1 MLLLQQGA
9 FDWTV
14 VVSAVS
20 SIISAIVA
28 LVATI
33 IAARTYAQ
41 SRRDKEEELE
51 YKRPKFKVV
60 HESMHLVTSVD
71 GDHTI
76 SPFFEL
82 TLTFQNTRTHS
93 ASDIRLEGKSYQE
106 DGKKLLGFVN
116 QPVGEVDTN
125 DSFEVKHNI
134 PQKDLSETVIYLRLR
149 LTYRDR
155 KTQREYSQFLYRKFY
170 GLPKDSNVDKIDLLE
185 LDRSEWEHYLQSQR
199 NVISAQKAVA
209 KAPKRID

>member
-9 FDWTV
+9 SDWTV
-14 VVSAVS
+14 VVSAVAS
-20 SIISAIVA
+20 VISTIVA
-28 LVATI
+28 LVATS

-60 HESMHLVTSVD
+60 HESMQLVTSID

-82 TLTFQNTRTHS
+82 ILTFQNTRTHS

-106 DGKKLLGFVN
+106 DGKKLLDFVN
-116 QPVGEVDTN
+116 QPVGEVDKDDT
-125 DSFEVKHNI
+125 FEVRHNI
-134 PQKDLSETVIYLRLR
+134 PEKDLSETVIYLRLR
-149 LTYRDR
+149 LTYRDG
-155 KTQREYSQFLYRKFY
+155 KTQREYSQLLYRKFY
-170 GLPKDSNVDKIDLLE
+170 GLPKDSSVDKIDLFE
-185 LDRSEWEHYLQSQR
+185 LDRPEWEHYVQSQR
-199 NVISAQKAVA
+199 TVIYAQRAVA
-209 KAPKRID
+209 KVLKKVD